1 MITIP
6 SKELNINLQYFAQIT
21 DGDWIKDIGIGDG
34 NLLIFEKVNQ
44 TKASIQFNVTPSNIQ
59 QILAKS
65 HYYAFKEA
73 FDAVNVIFSEVNH
86 NVRF

>member
-1 MITIP
+1 MCFSLNP
-6 SKELNINLQYFAQIT
+6 SILELDSNISLLSVPKY
-21 DGDWIKDIGIGDG
+21 
-34 NLLIFEKVNQ
+34 LIFEKVNQ

>member
-34 NLLIFEKVNQ
+34 NLLIFEKVN
-44 TKASIQFNVTPSNIQ
+44 NVDNS
-59 QILAKS
+59 
-65 HYYAFKEA
+65 
-73 FDAVNVIFSEVNH
+73 VISFSCVDEN
-86 NVRF
+86 

>member
-1 MITIP
+1 MF
-6 SKELNINLQYFAQIT
+6 K
-21 DGDWIKDIGIGDG
+21 
-34 NLLIFEKVNQ
+34 IFEKVNQ
-44 TKASIQFNVTPSNIQ
+44 TEASIQFNVTPSNIQ